1 MATAQVINIL
11 RAKLTP
17 AEKAE
22 KAELKAGKLALK
34 RKEAEKDNSIVSSLS
49 FVDGRLVV
57 IDNKNDY
64 SYCKIPAN
72 SKLARVDMDLLHYS
86 MFKYGHNTTPS
97 AEDTTVTVR
106 YGRRM
111 TLRVFNPDAD
121 FADEVV
127 LMSILKYIQDQ
138 VMFCEGKGIIHHDDG
153 MGGFVVINISN
164 KKLLEI
170 CGKKY
175 GSRSKAALK
184 ECITRLSKIKVYL
197 DVYDEPEDF
206 RLDSDGNKVF
216 FIKNEFGKIR
226 ESRCFGL
233 IDKYVVSHQMG
244 PDANCKLRI
253 DCDFL
258 RMCYQRKHSLIVQY
272 KDLQGLNQAEQGLM
286 IYASGQSRA
295 YLPLARIQK
304 FFRIIEP
311 RYPTVKNDG
320 DRKKIWDKY
329 QEDMKEYREC
339 VYNFREKIAGAV
351 KTLKA
356 KGLIVYTPHLQK
368 GKKKEIRGYSVN
380 IIPVTANPSDER
392 VQQIEHSQREYDI
405 PDHDT
410 DGHSEMLF

>member
-1 MATAQVINIL
+1 
-11 RAKLTP
+11 
-17 AEKAE
+17 
-22 KAELKAGKLALK
+22 
-34 RKEAEKDNSIVSSLS
+34 
-49 FVDGRLVV
+49 
-57 IDNKNDY
+57 
-64 SYCKIPAN
+64 
-72 SKLARVDMDLLHYS
+72 
-86 MFKYGHNTTPS
+86 
-97 AEDTTVTVR
+97 
-106 YGRRM
+106 
-111 TLRVFNPDAD
+111 
-121 FADEVV
+121 
-127 LMSILKYIQDQ
+127 
-138 VMFCEGKGIIHHDDG
+138 
-153 MGGFVVINISN
+153 
-164 KKLLEI
+164 
-170 CGKKY
+170 
-175 GSRSKAALK
+175 
-184 ECITRLSKIKVYL
+184 
-197 DVYDEPEDF
+197 
-206 RLDSDGNKVF
+206 
-216 FIKNEFGKIR
+216 
-226 ESRCFGL
+226 
-233 IDKYVVSHQMG
+233 
-244 PDANCKLRI
+244 
-253 DCDFL
+253 
-258 RMCYQRKHSLIVQY
+258 MCYQRKHSLIVQY